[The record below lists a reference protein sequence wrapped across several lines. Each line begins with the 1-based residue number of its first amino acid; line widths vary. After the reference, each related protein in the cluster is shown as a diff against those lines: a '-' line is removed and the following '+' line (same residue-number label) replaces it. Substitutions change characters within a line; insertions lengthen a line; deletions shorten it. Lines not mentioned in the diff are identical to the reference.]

1 MILIKSHYEDLVCI
15 NPNWLCGT
23 VIGTLLSIEFVA
35 RARVTGC
42 YSIEDFQSAF
52 PEADSLNILHVLEA
66 LQLCTQ
72 VNRIHNKTINF
83 HYISFLAQL
92 APWPRFLWFPF
103 KGSIPFQLQ
112 IGINLDSR

>member
-1 MILIKSHYEDLVCI
+1 MILIKSHYEDLVCT

-72 VNRIHNKTINF
+72 VDIIFYKEYPL
-83 HYISFLAQL
+83 YIYTTLVLFKIIILGCYS
-92 APWPRFLWFPF
+92 RFFIW
-103 KGSIPFQLQ
+103 
-112 IGINLDSR
+112 